1 MRILYVGMKYDY
13 GKPVQGYSFEHY
25 NIYHS
30 LLNMGHD
37 ILYFDFMTL
46 MQEHGKGWMNRRLLE
61 VVETERPDMMFTVL
75 FTEELDKAVVR
86 TISENTDTVTLNWFC
101 DDHWRFN
108 NFSRYWAPCFNWVV
122 TTAKSA
128 LPKYKD
134 ICYKNVIKSQWAC
147 NPFLYRKINLPL
159 KYDATFVGQPHGD
172 RRRTIQLLREA
183 GIDFRAWG
191 IGWDSGRLSQ
201 DEMIRVFNQSR
212 INLNLSNASVYI
224 QNDPI
229 MNKAIG
235 SIARSLDFVPFG
247 SRIKTLGAHCILAM
261 KSREAKTKNAGRTN
275 DICQNNSDQIKGR
288 NFEVPGCGGF
298 TLTGMADN
306 LDEYYEIGK
315 EVVCFKDTNDLV
327 DRVHYYLRNE
337 DERMAIAE
345 AGYER
350 TMSEHTYVHRF
361 TEIFRHIGLASE
373 SVEHILGG
381 DIKPGKTIEVH

>member
-25 NIYHS
+25 NFYHS

-37 ILYFDFMTL
+37 IIYFDFTTL

-61 VVETERPDMMFTVL
+61 VVETERPDMMLTIL

-108 NFSRYWAPCFNWVV
+108 NFSRHWAPCFNWVV
-122 TTAKSA
+122 TTANSA
-128 LPKYKD
+128 LPKYRE
-134 ICYKNVIKSQWAC
+134 IGYKNVIKSQWAC
-147 NPFLYRKINLPL
+147 NPFLYRKINLPM

-172 RRRTIQLLREA
+172 RRRTVQLLREA

-201 DEMIRVFNQSR
+201 EEMIRVFNQSR

-229 MNKAIG
+229 LNKAIG
-235 SIARSLDFVPFG
+235 SIARSLDFVPLG
-247 SRIKTLGAHCILAM
+247 SRIRTLGEHCILAM
-261 KSREAKTKNAGRTN
+261 KSREAKTKNDGGTS
-275 DICQNNSDQIKGR
+275 DPCQNNSDQIKGR

-306 LDEYYEIGK
+306 LDEYYKIGK

-361 TEIFRHIGLASE
+361 TEIFRHLGLATE
-373 SVEHILGG
+373 SVERILGG
-381 DIKPGKTIEVH
+381 DIKPGKTNEVH